1 MRDFQLAGRSTVH
14 AVNGMAATSHP
25 LATLAALDALRWGGN
40 AIDAAVCAAAVLAV
54 VEPQSTGIGGD
65 CFVLFA
71 PRGSGQIVAYNG
83 SGRAPAA
90 ADATWFR
97 DKGIARIEPD
107 SPHSVTVPGAI
118 EAWTRLV
125 ADHGRKGLDDLLLP
139 AIDFAE
145 KGYPVHPRVA
155 SDWHREAAKLARDPE
170 AKRIFLPGGQAPAA
184 GDLHAQPELAATL
197 KRIAAEGADA
207 FYRGEVAEDLVG
219 RLRALGGLQTVDDF
233 AAHAGEYV
241 TPIRTSYRGT
251 DVFECPPNGQ
261 GLTVL
266 MMLDILEGFDL
277 AKLDPLGAERLH
289 LEIEAGRLAYRDR
302 NALIADPAHARVP
315 VAHLLS
321 AAYADGLRSRIRPER
336 AMARLPA
343 PGSTELE
350 GRDTVY
356 LCVVD
361 GQHNA
366 VSFINSTYW
375 SFGSGIVGPKSGV
388 VLHNR
393 GTGFVLDPRH
403 PNVIAPRKRPF
414 HTIIPGMLARD
425 GRAIMPF
432 GVMGGSYQPFGHVH
446 LLTNLLDH
454 GMDPQEALDLARVF
468 HRDDNVVVERGVPE
482 ASRAG
487 LVARGH
493 KVVEADEPLGGGQAI
508 LIDWKRGVLTGGSDP
523 RKDGCALGY

>member
-1 MRDFQLAGRSTVH
+1 MRDFHLPGRSTAH

-90 ADATWFR
+90 ATAGWYR
-97 DKGIARIEPD
+97 ERGITAIAQD
-107 SPHSVTVPGAI
+107 SAHAVTVPGAI
-118 EAWTRLV
+118 EAWSHLV
-125 ADHGRKGLDDLLLP
+125 ADHGRKGLDDLLVP
-139 AIDFAE
+139 AITFAE
-145 KGYPVHPRVA
+145 KGYPVFPRVA
-155 SDWHREAAKLARDPE
+155 SDWRRETPKLEADAEAR
-170 AKRIFLPGGQAPAA
+170 RIFLPGGAAPAP
-184 GDLHAQPELAATL
+184 GDLHVQPELAATL
-197 KRIAAEGADA
+197 RRIAAEGPDA
-207 FYRGEVAEDLVG
+207 FYKGEVAQDLVD
-219 RLRALGGLQTVDDF
+219 RLRAGGGLHTLDDF
-233 AAHAGEYV
+233 AEHKGEYV
-241 TPIRTSYRGT
+241 TPIRTSYRGY

-266 MMLDILEGFDL
+266 LMLDILEGLDL
-277 AKLDPLGAERLH
+277 ARHGPLSAERLH

-302 NALIADPAHARVP
+302 DALIADPAHARVP
-315 VAHLLS
+315 VEHLLS
-321 AAYADGLRSRIRPER
+321 AAYSDGLRSHIRLDR
-336 AMARLPA
+336 AMSGLPA
-343 PGSTELE
+343 PASTGTE

-361 GQHNA
+361 GQLNA

-388 VLHNR
+388 VLQNR
-393 GTGFVLDPRH
+393 GHGFRLDPGH

-432 GVMGGSYQPFGHVH
+432 GVMGGAYQPFGHVH
-446 LLTNLLDH
+446 LLTNLLDY

-468 HRDDNVVVERGVPE
+468 HDGEVVEVEHGIPDAAVK
-482 ASRAG
+482 G
-487 LVARGH
+487 LAARGH
-493 KVVEADEPLGGGQAI
+493 RVAKADEPLGGGQAI
-508 LIDWKRGVLTGGSDP
+508 LVDWKRGVMTGGSDP